1 MQFLLRF
8 EAEKYFP
15 QKQSV
20 PDLSV
25 HVKSDSVEPSRTFP
39 TKFRQNYV
47 WARLTAFDRYT
58 LVKNYAKPWDFLQ
71 NPHNFSCFLLAMIKC
86 ADVDNNSGKRSRLQ
100 KPVQRCSLNPG
111 SVDPAR
117 AAAVKDRTYLRARL
131 SVKNTKDQ
139 ITWRK
144 SAGFSSK
151 LNESLEKNLSIM
163 LIKEIATQIKMI
175 SCFHAR
181 CHNSITDAKW
191 TLIVLLF
198 HSKIGLP
205 VSRAAN

>member
-1 MQFLLRF
+1 MFTSKVTASNPAGHFQLNSAKITF
-8 EAEKYFP
+8 ERVWQLSTGTLSWWITQSLETFCKTLAIFP
-15 QKQSV
+15 VSSQ
-20 PDLSV
+20 PWLSV
-25 HVKSDSVEPSRTFP
+25 
-39 TKFRQNYV
+39 
-47 WARLTAFDRYT
+47 L
-58 LVKNYAKPWDFLQ
+58 
-71 NPHNFSCFLLAMIKC
+71 I
-86 ADVDNNSGKRSRLQ
+86 DVDNNCGKRSRLQ

-131 SVKNTKDQ
+131 TVKNTKDQ